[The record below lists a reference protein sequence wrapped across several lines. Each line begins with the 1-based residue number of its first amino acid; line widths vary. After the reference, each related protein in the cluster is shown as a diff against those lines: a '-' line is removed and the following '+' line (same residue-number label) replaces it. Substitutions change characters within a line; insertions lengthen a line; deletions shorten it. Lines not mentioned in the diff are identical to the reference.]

1 MTDPHPKLAV
11 SADLHARLRTMFP
24 QAKPATLRQMLRD
37 GRVTVNG
44 TVARRLDVPVKESD
58 DVAVGDTLRTTTK
71 PQFRPYLQPMTL
83 VLDDPDFLVIDKP
96 AGLLASTVPNE
107 KRPTAW
113 AKVQR
118 HLEAN
123 EPRAVAGLIHRLDRD
138 ASGLLV
144 FSKSPEAYESLK
156 AQFFR
161 HTVERVYMAVT
172 HGVPTPPEGRITSML
187 VELPEGKVRT
197 SRRPGNG
204 QRAVTDYKTIA
215 RGSAMAAVRVQLDTG
230 RKHQIRAH
238 LSERGVPIVGDRMYG
253 KPDDAPRLML
263 AAVRLGFTH
272 PRSGRPVLVEIPV
285 PSEFPLVGG

>member
-1 MTDPHPKLAV
+1 
-11 SADLHARLRTMFP
+11 MFP

-44 TVARRLDVPVKESD
+44 TIARRLDAPVKVAD
-58 DVAVGDTLRTTTK
+58 DVVVGETLRTAAK

-83 VLDDPDFLVIDKP
+83 VVDDPDFLVIDKP
-96 AGLLASTVPNE
+96 AGLLTSTVPNE

-123 EPRAVAGLIHRLDRD
+123 EPQAVPGLIHRLDRD

-144 FSKSPEAYESLK
+144 FSKTPAAYESLK

-172 HGVPTPPEGRITSML
+172 HGVPTPAEGRITSML

-204 QRAVTDYKTIA
+204 QRAVTDYKTIE
-215 RGSAMAAVRVQLDTG
+215 RGGGLAAVRVRLDTG

-238 LSERGVPIVGDRMYG
+238 LTERGVPIVGDRMYG

-272 PRSGRPVLVEIPV
+272 PRTGRPVLVEVPV
-285 PSEFPLVGG
+285 PSEFPLIGG